1 METFKGAVYCLADIA
16 RSIEL
21 EDFKCYISILDYLI
35 KCVNV
40 LIYIIINRIH
50 K

>member
-16 RSIEL
+16 RSVDL
-21 EDFKCYISILDYLI
+21 EDFKGYIPILDYLI

-40 LIYIIINRIH
+40 FILNLY
-50 K
+50 